1 MNAAAAPINE
11 TRRGGA
17 QHRLRQMMG
26 RDPGEGHRSATPLE
40 LLFDLTLVVAF
51 AQAGSEAAHLVADGH
66 IASAILA
73 FIFVMF
79 AVCWAW
85 INFSW
90 FASAFDTDDWFYRV
104 TVMVQMVGVLVL
116 ALGIPDVFD
125 SVDAGGVINNT
136 VVVAGYIV
144 MRVAMLSQWIRVALQ
159 DPGHRRVAL
168 GYAVT
173 ISVSQIGW
181 TAALFFNLTAVAF
194 VPLALVLVG
203 IELIGPILAERRDGG
218 TPWHPHHIAERYG
231 LLVIIT
237 LGEGIL
243 GTIVAVAALVDD
255 VGWSSEAVL
264 VTIAGIGLTFGLWWN
279 YFIIPSAEVL
289 EHRRERSWAWG
300 YGHIPLLAATAAIG
314 AGIHVAAYVVE
325 GDATIGVVGA
335 VLATAIPVGIATL
348 VYFSLYSILVRGFD
362 PFHLVLGAGA
372 LVVLAI
378 AVAAAANGVSLGWS
392 LIIVMFAPVVTVVGF
407 EAIGHRHMAVALERT
422 LVGTSRSE

>member
-1 MNAAAAPINE
+1 MNAAAPVNE
-11 TRRGGA
+11 TRRGGV

-51 AQAGSEAAHLVADGH
+51 AQAGSEAAHLIAEGH
-66 IASAILA
+66 VVSAIFA
-73 FIFVMF
+73 FAFVMF

-125 SVDAGGVINNT
+125 SVDAGGVINNN

-159 DPGHRRVAL
+159 DPAHRRVAL
-168 GYAVT
+168 GYAIT

-203 IELIGPILAERRDGG
+203 IEMLGPILAERRDGG

-243 GTIVAVAALVDD
+243 GTIVAVAALVDH
-255 VGWSSEAVL
+255 VGWSPGGGARDDRRHRPHLRSVVELLHHPVGRSSRTPTGAV
-264 VTIAGIGLTFGLWWN
+264 VGVGLWAH
-279 YFIIPSAEVL
+279 SAA
-289 EHRRERSWAWG
+289 RR
-300 YGHIPLLAATAAIG
+300 YG
-314 AGIHVAAYVVE
+314 
-325 GDATIGVVGA
+325 GD
-335 VLATAIPVGIATL
+335 
-348 VYFSLYSILVRGFD
+348 RR
-362 PFHLVLGAGA
+362 
-372 LVVLAI
+372 
-378 AVAAAANGVSLGWS
+378 
-392 LIIVMFAPVVTVVGF
+392 
-407 EAIGHRHMAVALERT
+407 RHPRCCLR
-422 LVGTSRSE
+422 RRR